1 MRESTPKTEEEL
13 VINIKVT
20 PRSSRAGI
28 AGPYGGGLK
37 VRLSSSPVKGKA
49 NKELIEVLAREF
61 GIRKKDVEIIS
72 GKKSKNKMVR
82 LHGVDNIENRK

>member
-28 AGPYGGGLK
+28 AEPYGGGLK